1 MEARNYIDLRSDT
14 VTLPDD
20 EMRRAMS
27 RAPVGDDVF
36 GEDPSVRALEEKSAA
51 MVGKEAALFVASGTM
66 GNLIAVLTHTA
77 RGNAVLL
84 DPEAH
89 IFYYEAGGASL
100 VGGIQ
105 LWPVVGLHS
114 ARGVEKLL
122 AAIRPPNLHFAPA
135 TLLCL
140 ENTHNRQGG
149 SLLTPEES
157 DCFYST
163 ARKLGLKL
171 HLDGARIFNAATALG
186 CPVTSLTR
194 SCDSVMFC
202 LSKGLGA
209 PVGSILAGTSA
220 FIEQARRYRKILGG
234 GMRQAG
240 ILAAAGL
247 IALERVS
254 QLKEDHRRARNLAA
268 GLNRIP
274 GLKINPFPP
283 PTNIVLLE
291 TGETGYSPEEITLTL
306 QKCYGIKVI
315 PFGKDIIRMIV
326 HRDITDEDVAQSICA
341 FEKLSEM
348 FVSSAE

>member
-27 RAPVGDDVF
+27 RAPVGTTF
-36 GEDPSVRALEEKSAA
+36 SARSSPGIG
-51 MVGKEAALFVASGTM
+51 GKVCRHGGQEAALFVASGTM

-186 CPVTSLTR
+186 CPVTSLT
-194 SCDSVMFC
+194 
-202 LSKGLGA
+202 L
-209 PVGSILAGTSA
+209 
-220 FIEQARRYRKILGG
+220 
-234 GMRQAG
+234 
-240 ILAAAGL
+240 L
-247 IALERVS
+247 IR
-254 QLKEDHRRARNLAA
+254 
-268 GLNRIP
+268 
-274 GLKINPFPP
+274 
-283 PTNIVLLE
+283 
-291 TGETGYSPEEITLTL
+291 
-306 QKCYGIKVI
+306 
-315 PFGKDIIRMIV
+315 
-326 HRDITDEDVAQSICA
+326 
-341 FEKLSEM
+341 
-348 FVSSAE
+348 